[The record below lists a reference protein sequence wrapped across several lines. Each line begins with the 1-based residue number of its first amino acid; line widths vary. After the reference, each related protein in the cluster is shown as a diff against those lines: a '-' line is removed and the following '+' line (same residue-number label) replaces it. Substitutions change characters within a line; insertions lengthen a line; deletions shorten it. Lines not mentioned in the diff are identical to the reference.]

1 MPNSELVEH
10 LIVKSSIRQATSGRL
25 QTSTHRLP
33 QKSGDLGYT
42 VRVHVSPLMPRDIIT
57 SMIEIRRRNFVTIT
71 ITIFVALVAFGLG
84 QTLHDEHD

>member
-1 MPNSELVEH
+1 
-10 LIVKSSIRQATSGRL
+10 
-25 QTSTHRLP
+25 
-33 QKSGDLGYT
+33 
-42 VRVHVSPLMPRDIIT
+42 MPRDIIT